1 MAPILCRTLLG
12 YRSTGQC
19 VVAPELVVHVSHH
32 CDDPVSSWHL
42 ALVAEGAHGVLRQ
55 ASVVVQGAAAVTR
68 PIVGGL
74 VRVLEELLEARHGQ
88 LVKAYELAAT
98 VNAKGGQRSGTGH
111 LRPVLR
117 HRHRW
122 SCGGGGPCWAVNSL
136 GVHGALVPAGAE
148 VAAGA
153 PAQRAGRGRGG
164 PFPRTIRRLAVGL
177 PAPLLS
183 LRRRC
188 RPGRRDCRRGR
199 LRRRLRRVVGF
210 QTEAPAIA
218 TSSVWER
225 VTTTQDNNLR
235 RRPQLNAHGQA
246 SAHLRRPGRE
256 LPEADEAL
264 SLASEGP
271 PGALEVQGPCLAV
284 ARQQAQGRPEVLLAD
299 QVAVPTGVAKV
310 EELPQRLELR
320 QSAVF
325 ERDQAPPIVHVAG
338 VRELG
343 EVVVT
348 PPKTPQAEFAC
359 LPRGHLRPPLSISGS
374 FAVLPG
380 MLEPAQVLRVSVLAI
395 LASTA
400 GLAGTRVVLVPRVGE
415 AFAMHLVAT
424 PLDTIFAKAATLAR
438 VVVRVTW
445 VGELGE
451 VQHVRMPLV
460 AIGA

>member
-153 PAQRAGRGRGG
+153 PAQR
-164 PFPRTIRRLAVGL
+164 
-177 PAPLLS
+177 
-183 LRRRC
+183 
-188 RPGRRDCRRGR
+188 
-199 LRRRLRRVVGF
+199 
-210 QTEAPAIA
+210 
-218 TSSVWER
+218 
-225 VTTTQDNNLR
+225 
-235 RRPQLNAHGQA
+235 
-246 SAHLRRPGRE
+246 
-256 LPEADEAL
+256 
-264 SLASEGP
+264 
-271 PGALEVQGPCLAV
+271 
-284 ARQQAQGRPEVLLAD
+284 
-299 QVAVPTGVAKV
+299 
-310 EELPQRLELR
+310 
-320 QSAVF
+320 
-325 ERDQAPPIVHVAG
+325 
-338 VRELG
+338 
-343 EVVVT
+343 
-348 PPKTPQAEFAC
+348 
-359 LPRGHLRPPLSISGS
+359 
-374 FAVLPG
+374 
-380 MLEPAQVLRVSVLAI
+380 
-395 LASTA
+395 
-400 GLAGTRVVLVPRVGE
+400 
-415 AFAMHLVAT
+415 
-424 PLDTIFAKAATLAR
+424 
-438 VVVRVTW
+438 
-445 VGELGE
+445 
-451 VQHVRMPLV
+451 
-460 AIGA
+460 